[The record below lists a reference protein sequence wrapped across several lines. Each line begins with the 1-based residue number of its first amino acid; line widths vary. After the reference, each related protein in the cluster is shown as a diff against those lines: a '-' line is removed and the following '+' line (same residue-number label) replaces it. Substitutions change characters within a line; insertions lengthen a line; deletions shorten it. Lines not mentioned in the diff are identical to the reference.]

1 MYSRLVVQLAA
12 KCKRAFSRVWRER
25 ASTTGL
31 WSVVG
36 VRRAD
41 CAPCYDWV
49 QQQVRAVRRQLTSLS
64 ELIADVITRP
74 PQQQQL
80 NDTDY
85 VDQLMAVNETV
96 SRLWNDSSVY
106 GQLRLG

>member
-1 MYSRLVVQLAA
+1 
-12 KCKRAFSRVWRER
+12 
-25 ASTTGL
+25 
-31 WSVVG
+31 
-36 VRRAD
+36 VRRVD

-49 QQQVRAVRRQLTSLS
+49 QQQVRAVRRQLTLLS
-64 ELIADVITRP
+64 DLIADVITRP

-96 SRLWNDSSVY
+96 SQLWNDSSVY
-106 GQLRLG
+106 GQFRLGWTNRS